1 MPRVKPP
8 RTVEQG
14 LWEKPTVLNNVETY
28 ANIPMII
35 KNGADWYS
43 RIGTPQSPGTKAF
56 ALTGNVKNTGLI
68 EVPMGIS
75 LREII
80 LISEAASKTIKDS
93 SSSDRWSIRWMSGR
107 IPA

>member
-1 MPRVKPP
+1 MYAGRFCDLQLQLKASVACKSKTSENS
-8 RTVEQG
+8 RAG

-80 LISEAASKTIKDS
+80 FDIGGGIQ
-93 SSSDRWSIRWMSGR
+93 GR
-107 IPA
+107 